1 MNLNKTFK
9 LLKPT
14 HWYWRNVPRSKTIS
28 DFEIQHKTP
37 KCVKTTPIP
46 LALYGGNHTVTMI
59 PGSGIGPELMEFVRQ
74 VFEVAKAPVLFETV
88 TIDENRQDNTDLEY
102 AIISIKRNG
111 VAIKGNVDTLS
122 EDTTVRLSNVAIR
135 NELDLFAYLM
145 RCKSYPGVKAKHQN
159 VDIVVVRQ
167 NTEGEYCMLEHSIK
181 DGTVVENLKII
192 TEENSRRVAKYA
204 FDYARKNGRKKVTT
218 VHKAN
223 IMKLSDGL
231 FLQTARKV
239 AKDYPDI
246 QHNDIIIDNCCM
258 QLVSKPQQFD
268 VLLTPNLYGNI
279 VANVICGIT
288 GGPGLVSGRNYGAH
302 YAVFEPGTRNS
313 GRAIAKKNIANPV
326 AMLNA
331 SVDMLHHLGQLE
343 HAKVIENAILKAVTQ
358 DRVHT
363 PDLGGSASSV
373 EVVTKIL
380 EYI

>member
-1 MNLNKTFK
+1 MNPSTVFK
-9 LLKPT
+9 LLKPQNWLWKSVT
-14 HWYWRNVPRSKTIS
+14 RSKTIS
-28 DFEIQHKTP
+28 DFEKQHKTP
-37 KCVKTTPIP
+37 KCVKPTPIP
-46 LALYGGNHTVTMI
+46 LALYGGKHTVTMI

-74 VFEVAKAPVLFETV
+74 VFTVAKAPVHFETV
-88 TIDENRQDNTDLEY
+88 TIDENREDNTDLEY

-111 VAIKGNVDTLS
+111 VAIKGNVDTFS
-122 EDTTVRLSNVAIR
+122 ADTTVRLSNVAIR
-135 NELDLFAYLM
+135 NELDLCVYLM
-145 RCKSYPGVKAKHQN
+145 RCKSYPGVRAKHEN

-167 NTEGEYCMLEHSIK
+167 NTEGEYCMLEHSIRN
-181 DGTVVENLKII
+181 GTVVENLKII
-192 TEENSRRVAKYA
+192 TEENSQRVAKYA

-223 IMKLSDGL
+223 IMKFSDGL

-246 QHNDIIIDNCCM
+246 QHNDIIVDNCCM
-258 QLVSKPQQFD
+258 QLVTRPQQFE

-279 VANVICGIT
+279 VANVICGLI

-313 GRAIAKKNIANPV
+313 GRTIANKNIANPV

-331 SVDMLHHLGQLE
+331 SVDMLYHLGYVQ
-343 HAKVIENAILKAVTQ
+343 HAKVIENAIFQAVAK
-358 DRVHT
+358 DKVHT

-373 EVVTKIL
+373 DVVKKIL